1 MASHPTLQ
9 GLQSSGCWLRGDHLC
24 KADQSLQ
31 AVRESPVLSIIGSWN
46 DSRASHA
53 PRKDLEP
60 PGRSPATAACSEY
73 KHREPGVH
81 LDSSHRDPRFQFIKY
96 ATHGKGPRQPHL
108 KHPLTQSTLQVLQCT
123 PTQTLATP
131 ALRTSGDEE
140 L

>member
-31 AVRESPVLSIIGSWN
+31 AVRESPALSIIGSWN

-96 ATHGKGPRQPHL
+96 ATHGKGPKTTPSQTSSHTKYTP
-108 KHPLTQSTLQVLQCT
+108 STPMHSNTDPCYSCT
-123 PTQTLATP
+123 EDIW
-131 ALRTSGDEE
+131 R
-140 L
+140 